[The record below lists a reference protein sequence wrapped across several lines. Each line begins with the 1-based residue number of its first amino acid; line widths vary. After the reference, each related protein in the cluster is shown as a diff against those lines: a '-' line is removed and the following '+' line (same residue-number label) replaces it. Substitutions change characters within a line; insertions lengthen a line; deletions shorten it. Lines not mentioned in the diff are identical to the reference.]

1 VRWGSKSRGAPLEPV
16 ERLWAEKGS
25 REKPP
30 ECDLRWLVHTDAPRK
45 ERWLPRGASHSTGWC
60 ASCLAEAEQARKAE
74 EGQLRQGLGA
84 HAEVLGLAI
93 DASTAGK
100 IGERRDFVG
109 KHAERR
115 GVFLISEALAS
126 LHGLDCRR
134 PRERPLNRLPIRT
147 MARSRD

>member
-1 VRWGSKSRGAPLEPV
+1 MRAIRRAGAPLE
-16 ERLWAEKGS
+16 
-25 REKPP
+25 
-30 ECDLRWLVHTDAPRK
+30 
-45 ERWLPRGASHSTGWC
+45 
-60 ASCLAEAEQARKAE
+60 CLAEAEQARKAE

>member
-1 VRWGSKSRGAPLEPV
+1 MGREGQPREAARVRSALVGAYRRASQRTLASSRCEPFDGLV
-16 ERLWAEKGS
+16 RLLNAWRRRS
-25 REKPP
+25 R
-30 ECDLRWLVHTDAPRK
+30 RW
-45 ERWLPRGASHSTGWC
+45 
-60 ASCLAEAEQARKAE
+60 KAE

-100 IGERRDFVG
+100 IGERRDFEG